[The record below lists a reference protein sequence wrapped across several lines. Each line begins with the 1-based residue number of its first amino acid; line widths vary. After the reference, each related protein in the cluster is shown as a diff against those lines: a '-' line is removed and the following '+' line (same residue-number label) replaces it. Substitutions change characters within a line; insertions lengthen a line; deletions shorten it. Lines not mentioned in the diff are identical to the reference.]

1 MLLSPQVTKQQ
12 GLLHDM
18 KVDMAVLKFNM
29 ASFEVRPHEPRSAHK
44 SPPKPMIATPCVSML
59 IPQDL

>member
-29 ASFEVRPHEPRSAHK
+29 ASFEVRPHEP
-44 SPPKPMIATPCVSML
+44 
-59 IPQDL
+59 